1 MDNLGNLYFSGNGVP
16 KDYVE
21 ARKWYEKSA
30 AAGNALA
37 MNNLGFIYENGNG
50 VPVDYA
56 EARKWYEKAAAAGN
70 EVAKANLKK
79 LEGSNLK

>member
-1 MDNLGNLYFSGNGVP
+1 
-16 KDYVE
+16 
-21 ARKWYEKSA
+21 
-30 AAGNALA
+30 
-37 MNNLGFIYENGNG
+37 
-50 VPVDYA
+50 VDYA